1 MKIIVKDENG
11 IVLKVYDVSNPIQV
25 SVIANKYEFWEYN

>member
-11 IVLKVYDVSNPIQV
+11 IVLKVYEVNNPIQV
-25 SVIANKYEFWEYN
+25 SVIANKYDYWEYN

>member
-1 MKIIVKDENG
+1 MKITVKDENG

-25 SVIANKYEFWEYN
+25 ATIDFKYDYWEWN